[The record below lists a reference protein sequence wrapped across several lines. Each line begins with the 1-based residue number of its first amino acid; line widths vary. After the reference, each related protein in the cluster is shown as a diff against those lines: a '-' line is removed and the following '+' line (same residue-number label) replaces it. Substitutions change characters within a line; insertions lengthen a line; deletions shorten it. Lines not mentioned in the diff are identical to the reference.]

1 MQVRAAPIQA
11 IARPVDKAWT
21 IRRVL
26 AWTAED
32 FAGRGIDTSR
42 LDAEL
47 LVAHALGLGRVQLYM
62 DLDRPLTDAERGA
75 IRALVMRR
83 RKREPIAYI
92 VGKKELWGRSF
103 IVTPAVLVPRPD
115 SETLIE
121 RALEVVA
128 PDARV
133 LDLCTG
139 SGILGIT
146 VAAERPEVHADL
158 TDLSADALEVARQN
172 AEALGVIDRVRLL
185 RGDLF
190 EVLGDERYSLIIA
203 NPPYIPEAEVAGL
216 APDVRDHEP
225 HLALVGGAD
234 GFAVHRRIIAD
245 APRFLSPGGTLLM
258 EVGAG
263 QAPEL
268 ERLIVELGW
277 AEHTARHRDL
287 GGIERVVEARLRS
300 CEGSRSRAGS

>member
-1 MQVRAAPIQA
+1 ME
-11 IARPVDKAWT
+11 KAWT

-32 FAGRGIDTSR
+32 FAGRGVDTSR

-62 DLDRPLTDAERGA
+62 DLDRPLTDAEREA

-83 RKREPIAYI
+83 RRREPVAYI
-92 VGKKELWGRSF
+92 VGKKEFWGRSF
-103 IVTPAVLVPRPD
+103 AVTPAVLVPRPD

-121 RALEVVA
+121 RALEVVG
-128 PDARV
+128 DGARV

-146 VAAERPEVHADL
+146 IAAERPGVHADL
-158 TDLSADALEVARQN
+158 TDVSADALAVARQN
-172 AEALGVIDRVRLL
+172 AEALGVIERVRLL
-185 RGDLF
+185 SGDLF
-190 EVLGDERYSLIIA
+190 GALSGDERYSLITA

-225 HLALVGGAD
+225 HLALAGGAD
-234 GFAVHRRIIAD
+234 GFVVHRRIIAE
-245 APRFLSPGGTLLM
+245 APRFLAPGGTLLI

-268 ERLIVELGW
+268 ERLIIALGW

-287 GGIERVVEARLRS
+287 GGIERVVEAR
-300 CEGSRSRAGS
+300 RA

>member
-1 MQVRAAPIQA
+1 MRTAPIQA

-26 AWTAED
+26 SWTAED

-62 DLDRPLTDAERGA
+62 DLDRPLTDAEREA

-83 RKREPIAYI
+83 RKREPVAYI
-92 VGKKELWGRSF
+92 VGHKEFWGRSF
-103 IVTPAVLVPRPD
+103 AVTPAVLVPRPD
-115 SETLIE
+115 SETVIE
-121 RALEVVA
+121 RALAVVA

-146 VAAERPEVHADL
+146 IAAERPGVQVDL
-158 TDLSADALEVARQN
+158 TDLSPDALAVARQN
-172 AEALGVIDRVRLL
+172 AEALGVIDRARLL
-185 RGDLF
+185 SGDLF
-190 EVLGDERYSLIIA
+190 GALGGDERYSLIVS

-216 APDVRDHEP
+216 AADVRDHEP
-225 HLALVGGAD
+225 HLALSGGAD
-234 GFAVHRRIIAD
+234 GFVVHRRIIEA
-245 APRFLSPGGTLLM
+245 APRFLSPGGTLLI

-268 ERLIVELGW
+268 ERLIVAQGW
-277 AEHTARHRDL
+277 AEHTARHQDL
-287 GGIERVVEARLRS
+287 GGIERVVEAR
-300 CEGSRSRAGS
+300 RA

>member
-1 MQVRAAPIQA
+1 MS
-11 IARPVDKAWT
+11 DAWT

-26 AWTAED
+26 SWTAED
-32 FAGRGIDTSR
+32 FAARGIETAR

-62 DLDRPLTDAERGA
+62 DLDRPLTDVEREA

-92 VGKKELWGRSF
+92 VGKKEFWGRSF
-103 IVTPAVLVPRPD
+103 SVSPAVLVPRPD

-128 PDARV
+128 PDAVV

-146 VAAERPEVHADL
+146 IAAERPAVHVDL
-158 TDLSADALEVARQN
+158 TDLSPDALAVAQQN

-185 RGDLF
+185 EGDLF
-190 EVLGDERYSLIIA
+190 GALSGEERYSLITA
-203 NPPYIPEAEVAGL
+203 NPPYIPEGERPGL

-225 HLALVGGAD
+225 HLALFAGAD
-234 GFAVHRRIIAD
+234 GFAVHRRLIAD
-245 APRFLSPGGTLLM
+245 APRFLSPGGTLLI

-268 ERLIVELGW
+268 ERLIVASGW
-277 AEHTARHRDL
+277 ADHTARHRDL
-287 GGIERVVEARLRS
+287 GGIERIVEARRR
-300 CEGSRSRAGS
+300 G

>member
-1 MQVRAAPIQA
+1 M
-11 IARPVDKAWT
+11 DKAWT

-62 DLDRPLTDAERGA
+62 DLDRPLTDAEREA

-92 VGKKELWGRSF
+92 VGKKEFWGRSF
-103 IVTPAVLVPRPD
+103 AVTPAVLVPRPD
-115 SETLIE
+115 SEALIE
-121 RALEVVA
+121 RALEVVSD
-128 PDARV
+128 DARV

-146 VAAERPEVHADL
+146 IAAERPGVHADL
-158 TDLSADALEVARQN
+158 TDLSPDALAVARQN

-185 RGDLF
+185 SGDLF
-190 EVLGDERYSLIIA
+190 AALEGDERYSLITA
-203 NPPYIPEAEVAGL
+203 NPPYIPEDEVAGL

-225 HLALVGGAD
+225 HLALAGGAD
-234 GFAVHRRIIAD
+234 GFVVHRRIIEE

-268 ERLIVELGW
+268 ERRIVAQGW
-277 AEHTARHRDL
+277 AEHTARYRDL
-287 GGIERVVEARLRS
+287 GGIERVVEAR
-300 CEGSRSRAGS
+300 RA